1 MDLASRPS
9 PVSKRSESR
18 SNLRDPER
26 DSLRKLG
33 DNRWRSTI
41 IFMASLRAERKLHG
55 LWPWKEESRRNKGP
69 HQGSFVSGFFFLV
82 FSPTF
87 SPVSGL
93 VSKEHSRWRFLWTL
107 DDPDT
112 GEKVTRS
119 RAVSRSGSLMGFY
132 TVWRPGPS
140 KDHILTRLRRPW
152 KVETQ
157 DPDKSLR
164 DAQRS
169 LHFYNLWAELF
180 FLVLAQRL

>member
-18 SNLRDPER
+18 SNLRDLER

-82 FSPTF
+82 FS
-87 SPVSGL
+87 
-93 VSKEHSRWRFLWTL
+93 
-107 DDPDT
+107 
-112 GEKVTRS
+112 
-119 RAVSRSGSLMGFY
+119 
-132 TVWRPGPS
+132 
-140 KDHILTRLRRPW
+140 
-152 KVETQ
+152 
-157 DPDKSLR
+157 
-164 DAQRS
+164 DAP
-169 LHFYNLWAELF
+169 
-180 FLVLAQRL
+180 LAQRPFVTCPQAAIDNPSKGKENRLGLSGQRTGNGLWSESRANVKKKVSERSEGKSM